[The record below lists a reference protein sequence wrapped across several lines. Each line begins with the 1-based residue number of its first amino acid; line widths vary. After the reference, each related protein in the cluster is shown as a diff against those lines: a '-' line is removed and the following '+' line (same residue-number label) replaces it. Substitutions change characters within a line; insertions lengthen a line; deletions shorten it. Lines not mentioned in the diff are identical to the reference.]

1 MEATRNFKER
11 FKQQMLEID
20 NVRKAISVS
29 LSDAD
34 KLSYL
39 LTQLIKVDN
48 DFKGCSS
55 LRIEDKVRTLQSLV
69 SSARSLLRDVAY
81 FKSKYTNEKLVL
93 LNKNKQQ
100 EEILY
105 FFSREFEERVNKF
118 DKEATTLYNTVV
130 LDKYIC
136 GLVDKDLHKDR
147 FVKAKKEI
155 VSKWPGI
162 NPAFLSNTALTR
174 KDHIFSCFDQY
185 EKFKPYEER
194 AKSVLSRGRVDELKK
209 AKEDLLK
216 LNLPDLKHLIN
227 DLVSRIDKRIAEIL
241 QDERDRAAQK
251 KKARAVAVVS
261 GIFTIGI
268 PAALLLFYI
277 VFSIIVTTSDGLNNL
292 LSDLTP
298 GQAYARGIIG
308 GFFLGIFRFI
318 ISLSGISL
326 IWQESMAGLPIPA
339 FVTGIVGLAY
349 FVFTWIFAVVET
361 NADYFRYDDWSY
373 IGKCITKVMFY
384 IGFCS
389 TLFSILAL
397 LIYTNGSM
405 LAARYNGNYFGGYVL
420 GIFYTIWDLIKLVI
434 LQGFWS
440 PSYYLE
446 YPIVNAMA
454 FNGYFYAMVAVFVV
468 TLVFLCRETINR
480 WLNW

>member
-1 MEATRNFKER
+1 M
-11 FKQQMLEID
+11 
-20 NVRKAISVS
+20 
-29 LSDAD
+29 
-34 KLSYL
+34 
-39 LTQLIKVDN
+39 
-48 DFKGCSS
+48 
-55 LRIEDKVRTLQSLV
+55 
-69 SSARSLLRDVAY
+69 
-81 FKSKYTNEKLVL
+81 
-93 LNKNKQQ
+93 
-100 EEILY
+100 
-105 FFSREFEERVNKF
+105 
-118 DKEATTLYNTVV
+118 
-130 LDKYIC
+130 
-136 GLVDKDLHKDR
+136 
-147 FVKAKKEI
+147 KAK
-155 VSKWPGI
+155 
-162 NPAFLSNTALTR
+162 
-174 KDHIFSCFDQY
+174 Y
-185 EKFKPYEER
+185 
-194 AKSVLSRGRVDELKK
+194 
-209 AKEDLLK
+209 
-216 LNLPDLKHLIN
+216 
-227 DLVSRIDKRIAEIL
+227 
-241 QDERDRAAQK
+241 
-251 KKARAVAVVS
+251 
-261 GIFTIGI
+261 
-268 PAALLLFYI
+268 YI

-298 GQAYARGIIG
+298 GQAYAKGIIG

-349 FVFTWIFAVVET
+349 FIFTWVFAVVET

-446 YPIVNAMA
+446 YPIVNAMW

>member
-1 MEATRNFKER
+1 MEATRNFRER

-69 SSARSLLRDVAY
+69 STAKSLLKDVSY
-81 FKSKYTNEKLVL
+81 FTTKYSNEKLLL
-93 LNKNKQQ
+93 LNNNKQKD
-100 EEILY
+100 EIDY
-105 FFSREFEERVNKF
+105 FFSREFGEKVSKF
-118 DKEATTLYNTVV
+118 DKEATTLYNTLM

-162 NPAFLSNTALTR
+162 NPSFLSNTAITK
-174 KDHIFSCFDQY
+174 KDYIFSCFDQY
-185 EKFKPYEER
+185 EKFKPYEDR
-194 AKSVLSRGRVDELKK
+194 AKTVLSRKRVDDLTKL
-209 AKEDLLK
+209 KEDLLK
-216 LNLPDLKHLIN
+216 LKLPDLKHLIT
-227 DLVSRIDKRIAEIL
+227 DLINKIDRKIAEIL
-241 QDERDRAAQK
+241 QEEKEKAARRK
-251 KKARAVAVVS
+251 KEKTINVVT
-261 GIFTIGI
+261 GIFTIGV

-277 VFSIIVTTSDGLNNL
+277 VMSIIVTTSDGLNNL

-298 GQAYARGIIG
+298 GQAYARGIVG

-326 IWQESMAGLPIPA
+326 IWQDSMAGLPIPA
-339 FVTGIVGLAY
+339 FVTGIVGLVY
-349 FVFTWIFAVVET
+349 FIFTWIFSIVESQM
-361 NADYFRYDDWSY
+361 DYFRYDDWNY
-373 IGKCITKVMFY
+373 FGKAVTKVMFY

-397 LIYTNGSM
+397 LIYTNGSV
-405 LAARYNGNYFGGYVL
+405 LSVRYNNYFGGYVL
-420 GIFYTIWDLIKLVI
+420 AIFYTIWDLIKLVI

-440 PSYYLE
+440 PLYYE
-446 YPIVNAMA
+446 SYPIVNAMA
-454 FNGYFYAMVAVFVV
+454 FNGYFYLMVAIFVV
-468 TLVFLCRETINR
+468 TLVLLCKEIINK